1 MNHPAPSRRI
11 LVIKLGALGD
21 FIQALG
27 PMAAIR
33 RHHPND
39 HITLLTTKPYV
50 ELGKSC
56 GYFNDVSIDTRPK
69 WYNFK
74 GWKDLREALN
84 AAHFARVY
92 DLQNN
97 DRTACY
103 LKLFSPRP
111 EWSGAAKGASLRNA
125 SPARTQGTAFEG
137 HKQTLALA
145 GIDDVSVDRLEW
157 MQGNLPQGL
166 IQPYILIVPGSAPSR
181 PEKRWPAQ
189 LYANICARLV
199 VRGCLPVLIG
209 AKGEKH
215 TLDAIHAAVPEALNL
230 CGQTSLQDLPAL
242 ARNAAGAIGN
252 DTGPMHLIAPTG
264 CKSIVLFSKHSTPKR
279 HAPLGQ
285 HVITLQKNSLSD
297 LSADEVWKVF
307 ELQHGT
313 PS

>member
-1 MNHPAPSRRI
+1 MNKTAPSRRI

-50 ELGKSC
+50 TLGRDC
-56 GYFNDVSIDTRPK
+56 GYFDDVSIDKRPR
-69 WYNFK
+69 WYDIK
-74 GWKDLREALN
+74 GWKELRTALN
-84 AAHFARVY
+84 AAQFVRVY

-97 DRTACY
+97 DRTSFY

-125 SPARTQGTAFEG
+125 SPMRTQGTAFEG
-137 HKQTLALA
+137 HKQTLAIA
-145 GIDDVSVDRLEW
+145 GIQDVAVDRLDW
-157 MQGNLPQGL
+157 MQGSLPQGL
-166 IQPYILIVPGSAPSR
+166 VQPYVLIVPGSAPSR

-189 LYANICARLV
+189 RYANICARLV
-199 VRGCLPVLIG
+199 VRGCMPVLVG
-209 AKGEKH
+209 AQGEKE
-215 TLDAIHAAVPEALNL
+215 TLDSIAAAVPEALNL
-230 CGQTSLQDLPAL
+230 CGKTSLHDLPAL
-242 ARNAAGAIGN
+242 ARGAIGAIGN

-264 CKSIVLFSKHSTPKR
+264 CKSIVLFSKHSNPKR

-285 HVITLQKNSLSD
+285 HVITLQKNALED

-307 ELQHGT
+307 ELQQT
-313 PS
+313 ALS